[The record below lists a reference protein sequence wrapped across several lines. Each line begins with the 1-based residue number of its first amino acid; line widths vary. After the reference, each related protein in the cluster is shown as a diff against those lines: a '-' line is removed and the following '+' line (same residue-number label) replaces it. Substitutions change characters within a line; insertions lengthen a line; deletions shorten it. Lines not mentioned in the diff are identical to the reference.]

1 MKRKSS
7 PEAAD
12 LLVKARQRAFRLLKF
27 RLRSED
33 EIRQRLK
40 RLIFPADVIEET
52 VRFLKE
58 KEFIDDGIFAKLWL
72 QSRLRRQM
80 GLRRIIRE
88 LKEKGI
94 SADIIEEITGEAKK
108 GYSEEKIVSD
118 LARERL
124 EKLKNV
130 ERGKAR
136 QRLYGWLLRRGF
148 SPEIVFDVVNRICK
162 PIT

>member
-7 PEAAD
+7 PDGAD
-12 LLVKARQRAFRLLKF
+12 LIVKARQSAFRLLKF
-27 RLRSED
+27 RLRSVD

-40 RLIFPADVIEET
+40 KKKIPADIIEQT
-52 VRFLKE
+52 IRFLKE

-80 GLRRIIRE
+80 GFKRIIRE

-94 SADIIEEITGEAKK
+94 NPDIIEEITRETRKD
-108 GYSEEKIVSD
+108 YSEEKIVSD

-124 EKLKNV
+124 RKLKNV
-130 ERGKAR
+130 DRGKAK

-148 SPEIVFDVVNRICK
+148 SPEVVFDVVNKICK
-162 PIT
+162 PII